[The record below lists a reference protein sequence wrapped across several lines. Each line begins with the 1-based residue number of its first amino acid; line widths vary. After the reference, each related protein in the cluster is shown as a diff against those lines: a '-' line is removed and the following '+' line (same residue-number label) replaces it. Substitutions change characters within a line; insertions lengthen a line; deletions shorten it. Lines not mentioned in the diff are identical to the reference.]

1 MNLNVNDDSFE
12 EEVAY
17 SNTKESNVDDD
28 YFDDEVFRSYIKEWF
43 KNHSPNPVSII
54 NKLLLVDLGV
64 QIILLIKLYLF

>member
-28 YFDDEVFRSYIKEWF
+28 YFDDEVFRSYIKECF
-43 KNHSPNPVSII
+43 KNHSPIPVSII